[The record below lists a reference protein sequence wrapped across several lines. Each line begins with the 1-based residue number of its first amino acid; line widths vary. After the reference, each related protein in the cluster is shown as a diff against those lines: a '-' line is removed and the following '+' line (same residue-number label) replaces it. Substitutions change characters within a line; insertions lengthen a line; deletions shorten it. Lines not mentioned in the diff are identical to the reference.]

1 MRKFQQIFTVSE
13 LATPKGTLIL
23 QDYYPTKGKGD
34 AKWREYVLHFAGY
47 IGGQGLVFSN
57 TDARD
62 AWVAQQGVTG
72 VQKSLF
78 V

>member
-1 MRKFQQIFTVSE
+1 MRKFQQLFTVGQYT
-13 LATPKGTLIL
+13 TPKGTLVV
-23 QDYYPTKGKGD
+23 QDYFPSRGKGD
-34 AKWREYVLHFAGY
+34 PKWREYVLHCVGY
-47 IGGQGLVFSN
+47 IGGESKVFADIHN
-57 TDARD
+57 RD